1 MSKTLT
7 IFTFN
12 DYKKYFNS
20 WVDSQP
26 KQGYG
31 EYRRVAQALGLSTTM
46 VSQVF
51 KADKHLSMEMA
62 ADLCDYLGLN
72 DDENDYFLL
81 LVEYQKAGSF
91 KLRAKFEKQIKKA
104 QEKSAKLE
112 SKIKKDVELSD
123 ADKTVYY
130 SSWLYQATRL
140 LSDIESFNDADE
152 IAQKLNVPKNQ
163 IIKVLQFLIE
173 TNLCRR
179 DKGKLK
185 MGPAITH
192 LPAGSPV
199 VTRHHLN
206 WRIRA
211 YQQMTMPD
219 EKNFFATVPM
229 VLSESL
235 AEKFRQE
242 LPQLVQNIIGEVA
255 PSPSETVRCFNI
267 DYFEF

>member
-1 MSKTLT
+1 MSKT
-7 IFTFN
+7 FTVFTYN
-12 DYKKYFNS
+12 DYKKYFNA
-20 WVDSQP
+20 WVDLQP

-31 EYRRVAQALGLSTTM
+31 EYRRVAQALNLSTTM

-51 KADKHLSMEMA
+51 KSEKHLSLEMA

-72 DDENDYFLL
+72 EDETDYFLL
-81 LVEYQKAGSF
+81 LVEFQKAGSF
-91 KLRAKFEKQIKKA
+91 KLRAKLERQIKKS

-112 SKIKKDVELSD
+112 SKIKRDIELSES
-123 ADKTVYY
+123 DKGIYY

-140 LSDIESFNDADE
+140 LSDIDSYNDADE
-152 IAQKLNVPKNQ
+152 ISQRLNVPKNQ
-163 IIKVLQFLIE
+163 IIKVMQFLIE

-192 LPAGSPV
+192 LTAGSPI

-206 WRIRA
+206 WRVRG
-211 YQQMTMPD
+211 YQHMTMPD

-229 VLSESL
+229 VISETL
-235 AEKFRQE
+235 AEKIRQE
-242 LPQLVQNIIGEVA
+242 LPQLVQNILTEVA
-255 PSPSETVRCFNI
+255 PSPSETVRCMNI
-267 DYFEF
+267 DFFEF

>member
-1 MSKTLT
+1 MSKIIT
-7 IFTFN
+7 IFTYT
-12 DYKKYFNS
+12 DYKKFFNS

-26 KQGYG
+26 KNGYG

-51 KADKHLSMEMA
+51 KADKHLSMEMT
-62 ADLCDYLGLN
+62 ADLCDYLGLTE
-72 DDENDYFLL
+72 DETDYLLL

-91 KLRAKFEKQIKKA
+91 KLRTKLEKQIKKA

-112 SKIKKDVELSD
+112 SKIKKDVELTEN
-123 ADKTVYY
+123 DKTIYY

-140 LSDIESFNDADE
+140 LSDIEYVNDAEE

-179 DKGKLK
+179 EKGKLK

-192 LPAGSPV
+192 LPSGSPI

-235 AEKFRQE
+235 AEKIRQE
-242 LPQLVQNIIGEVA
+242 LPQLVQNILTDVA
-255 PSPSETVRCFNI
+255 PSDSETVRCMNI

>member
-1 MSKTLT
+1 MSKV
-7 IFTFN
+7 FTVFAFS
-12 DYKKYFNS
+12 DYKKFFNA
-20 WVDSQP
+20 WVDLQP

-72 DDENDYFLL
+72 EDEADYLL
-81 LVEYQKAGSF
+81 LMVEFQKAGSF
-91 KLRAKFEKQIKKA
+91 KLKSKLERQMKKS

-112 SKIKKDVELSD
+112 SKIKKDIELSEQ
-123 ADKTVYY
+123 DKGVYY

-140 LSDIESFNDADE
+140 LSDIEAYNDADE
-152 IAQKLNVPKNQ
+152 ISQRLNVPKNQ
-163 IIKVLQFLIE
+163 ILKVIQFLVE
-173 TNLCRR
+173 TNLCKRE
-179 DKGKLK
+179 KGKLK

-192 LPAGSPV
+192 LAAGSPI

-206 WRIRA
+206 WRVRG
-211 YQQMTMPD
+211 YQQMTLPE
-219 EKNFFATVPM
+219 EKNLFATIPM

-235 AEKFRQE
+235 ADKIRQE
-242 LPQLVQNIIGEVA
+242 LPQFVQNILAEVA
-255 PSPSETVRCFNI
+255 PSPSETVRCLNI